1 MGESNGWAQWT
12 PYLWVGVGGALGANA
27 RYALGTWIAARLGT
41 AFPAGTLVINV
52 TGSLAIGV
60 LLVLLTERLA
70 APPAWR
76 LLLVVG
82 FLGGYT
88 TFSSYTFEALALLEA
103 GAWARGAWYVLGSN
117 GLGLVACYAG
127 MVLGRLVPVGP

>member
-1 MGESNGWAQWT
+1 VTEPQGWAQWT
-12 PYLWVGVGGALGANA
+12 PYLWVGAGGGLGAIARFALGA
-27 RYALGTWIAARLGT
+27 GVAARLGT
-41 AFPAGTLVINV
+41 AFPAGTLLINV

-70 APPAWR
+70 APPVWR
-76 LLLVVG
+76 LFLVVG

-103 GAWARGAWYVLGSN
+103 GAWAQGAGYVLASN
-117 GLGLVACYAG
+117 GLGLTACYAG
-127 MVLGRLVPVGP
+127 MVLARLLPGGH

>member
-1 MGESNGWAQWT
+1 VTEPHGWAQWA
-12 PYLWVGVGGALGANA
+12 PYLWVGVGGGLGANA
-27 RYALGTWIAARLGT
+27 RYALGTWLAARLGA
-41 AFPAGTLVINV
+41 AFPAGTLLVNV

-60 LLVLLTERLA
+60 LLALLTERLA

-103 GAWARGAWYVLGSN
+103 GAWARAAWYVLGSN
-117 GLGLVACYAG
+117 GLGLAACYAG
-127 MVLGRLVPVGP
+127 LLVARLLPRGG

>member
-1 MGESNGWAQWT
+1 MTEPHGWAQWT
-12 PYLWVGVGGALGANA
+12 PYLWVGAGGGLGAIA

-41 AFPAGTLVINV
+41 AFPAGTLLVNV

-76 LLLVVG
+76 LFLVVG

-103 GAWARGAWYVLGSN
+103 GEWARGAGYVLGSN
-117 GLGLVACYAG
+117 GLGLAACYAG
-127 MVLGRLVPVGP
+127 MVLGRLVPAGR